1 MLLLPALTPGSGILG
16 EVECEHLTDEAV
28 CVGPVGV
35 VGADADE
42 SVGVCV
48 ELILE
53 GDNDDIHAAPGAVTD
68 VGGDLE
74 ERRKK
79 MRLR

>member
-35 VGADADE
+35 VWADADE